1 MKFKDVDHD
10 IGMSASKEQHPEDYD
25 AHLKSNGISDLSSEA
40 SEDENQERGNWS
52 RKMDF
57 VLSCLSYAVGLGNV
71 WRFPY
76 VCYRNGAG
84 AFLIPFVV
92 MLFVT
97 GIPLVYLELSFGQFS
112 SSGVV
117 SVWRAAPLF
126 QGVGWAMFIVSVLI
140 AIYYNMIIAYTLYY
154 LFASFKAMLPW
165 EECGDWSSEAC
176 SKISPAEIKNCRDNG
191 GIWCG
196 EACYYKNEVNTS
208 VWAEVSNCSMPTP
221 ISPSDDYFHKV
232 VLDITNGVHD
242 IGTVKWELALCL
254 LLAWVLVC
262 FCLAK
267 GIKSGGKAAYFTA
280 FFPYIVLSILLVRSL
295 TLPGSVDGIIY
306 YFKPQWHKLGE
317 AKVWG
322 DAAIQIFFSLSPC
335 WGGLITLASYNKF
348 HNNSFLD
355 AVIVS
360 VMDCIT
366 SVFAGLVIFSIIGYM
381 AAELNQPVNEVAAE
395 GAGLAF
401 IVYPEVVTKLPVSQL
416 WSVLF
421 FAMLITLGLG
431 TQIST
436 VTTVHTTLLDRFP
449 NLFRK
454 SQKRRL
460 MLLVGISVIC
470 YIIGLAFASQG
481 GMYILQ
487 LFDNYA
493 ATYSL
498 LVIGLIESLALAWVY
513 GGDRFLTDME
523 CMLGTRPRRIWVWS
537 WKVIA
542 PVALLAIL
550 IFTWIDFKPTKYQ
563 KVIFP
568 AWADG
573 LGWLISLS
581 SILAI
586 PVVMVYK
593 IITRM
598 RESGNSFTESI
609 KFLCK
614 SEPDYGPH
622 KKEHRAERR
631 ALDCLP
637 AEALES
643 STPLTAYS
651 AQDRE
656 PINGSATEQV

>member
-1 MKFKDVDHD
+1 
-10 IGMSASKEQHPEDYD
+10 MSAYADNQQDYEY
-25 AHLKSNGISDLSSEA
+25 HLKSNGVSDTSSDT
-40 SEDENQERGNWS
+40 SDDENQERGNWS

-84 AFLIPFVV
+84 AFLIPFII
-92 MLFVT
+92 MLFIT
-97 GIPLVYLELSFGQFS
+97 GIPLVFLELSFGQFA

-117 SVWRAAPLF
+117 SIWKSSPLF
-126 QGVGWAMFIVSVLI
+126 EGVGWAMFVVSVLI

-165 EECGDWSSEAC
+165 QECGDWSTEAC
-176 SKISPAEIKNCRDNG
+176 SKVSVATIKNCTSNG
-191 GIWCG
+191 GVFCH
-196 EACYYKNEVNTS
+196 EKCYYQDEVSPS
-208 VWAEVSNCSMPTP
+208 VWNNISNCTSPDP
-221 ISPSDDYFHKV
+221 VSPSDDYFHKV
-232 VLDITNGVHD
+232 VLDITTGVHD
-242 IGTVKWELALCL
+242 MGSVKWELALCL

-280 FFPYIVLSILLVRSL
+280 FFPYVVLSILLVRSL
-295 TLPGSVDGIIY
+295 TLEGSVDGIIY
-306 YFKPQWHKLGE
+306 YFKPQWHKLTE
-317 AKVWG
+317 ARVWG

-335 WGGLITLASYNKF
+335 WGGLITLSSYNKF
-348 HNNSFLD
+348 HNNCFFD
-355 AVIVS
+355 AIIVS
-360 VMDCIT
+360 IMDCVT

-381 AAELNQPVNEVAAE
+381 AAELNQPVSEVAAE

-401 IVYPEVVTKLPVSQL
+401 IVYPEVVTKLPISQL

-421 FAMLITLGLG
+421 FSMLITLGLG

-449 NLFRK
+449 SVFRK
-454 SQKRRL
+454 NQKRRI
-460 MLLVGISVIC
+460 MLLIGISVFC

-498 LVIGLIESLALAWVY
+498 LVIGLVESLALSWVY
-513 GGDRFLTDME
+513 GAERFLTDIE
-523 CMLGTRPRRIWVWS
+523 SMLGYRPKNFWIWS
-537 WKVIA
+537 WKVVA
-542 PVALLAIL
+542 PFALLAIL
-550 IFTWIDFKPTKYQ
+550 VFTWIDFKPSQYNT
-563 KVIFP
+563 VVFP

-573 LGWLISLS
+573 LGWLISMS

-586 PVVMVYK
+586 PTVMIYK
-593 IITRM
+593 IMKHKMARGCGFM
-598 RESGNSFTESI
+598 ESV

-614 SEPDYGPH
+614 TDPEWGPA
-622 KKEHRAERR
+622 KKEHQAERR
-631 ALDCLP
+631 ALDSVP
-637 AEALES
+637 VEQLES
-643 STPLTAYS
+643 STPLTAIGMRDIQG
-651 AQDRE
+651 QDK
-656 PINGSATEQV
+656 NMV

>member
-1 MKFKDVDHD
+1 
-10 IGMSASKEQHPEDYD
+10 MSAYSDKKEDYD
-25 AHLKSNGISDLSSEA
+25 YHLKSNGISDLSSE
-40 SEDENQERGNWS
+40 SSNNDENQERGNWS

-84 AFLIPFVV
+84 AFLIPFIV
-92 MLFVT
+92 MLFIT
-97 GIPLVYLELSFGQFS
+97 GIPLVYLELSFGQFA

-117 SVWRAAPLF
+117 SIWKASPLF

-165 EECGDWSSEAC
+165 AECGVWSSEAC
-176 SKISPAEIKNCRDNG
+176 SNAAQIKNCTDYEG
-191 GIWCG
+191 KWCDG
-196 EACYYKNEVNTS
+196 ACIYKAEVNTS
-208 VWAEVSNCSMPTP
+208 VWDSYKDCAGRV
-221 ISPSDDYFHKV
+221 SPSDDFFHKV
-232 VLDITNGVHD
+232 VLDITEGVHD
-242 IGTVKWELALCL
+242 VGTVKWELALCL

-280 FFPYIVLSILLVRSL
+280 FFPYIVLTILLVRSL

-306 YFKPQWHKLGE
+306 YFKPQWHRLGD

-348 HNNSFLD
+348 HNNCFMD
-355 AVIVS
+355 AIIVS
-360 VMDCIT
+360 IMDCVT

-381 AAELNQPVNEVAAE
+381 AAELNQPIDKVATE

-401 IVYPEVVTKLPVSQL
+401 IVYPEVVTKLPISQL

-449 NLFRK
+449 HIFRR
-454 SQKRRL
+454 SQKRRI
-460 MLLVGISVIC
+460 MLLIGISIIC

-498 LVIGLIESLALAWVY
+498 LVIGLVESLALSWVY
-513 GGDRFLTDME
+513 GAERFLTDIE
-523 CMLGTRPRRIWVWS
+523 SMLGYRPGKIWIWS
-537 WKVIA
+537 WKIIA
-542 PVALLAIL
+542 PFALLAIL
-550 IFTWIDFKPTKYQ
+550 VFTWIDFKPTQYNE
-563 KVIFP
+563 VIFP

-573 LGWLISLS
+573 VGWLISLS

-586 PVVMVYK
+586 PIVMIYK
-593 IITRM
+593 IVEHKRARGCTIV
-598 RESGNSFTESI
+598 ESI

-614 SEPDYGPH
+614 TPPDWGPA
-622 KKEHRAERR
+622 KKEHLAERR
-631 ALDCLP
+631 ALDNLP
-637 AEALES
+637 VDALES
-643 STPLTAYS
+643 SAPLTGVGFS
-651 AQDRE
+651 AIGMKEVSQS
-656 PINGSATEQV
+656 NTENV